1 MQHICST
8 HSLTVGQ
15 CDRELLS
22 RYSSAEF
29 IQTHKLLK
37 LKHTG
42 DEHTH
47 TTSSCCRPQSRST
60 LCLRSE
66 EDGRITPCVCRD
78 VSPDQGFKPSTSLK
92 SSITHILHAAP
103 PTHHPPPSPPLHLL
117 LLHDHR
123 FSTYSN
129 ATPAAA
135 GSVTSPRVL
144 RSVKRLYTPS
154 RQTDWR
160 LLERLSHSRDTER
173 RRIKEYV
180 YPKMKVQ
187 SSSFPPLHL
196 LDNLNKQIQIIQC
209 WNQSGPL
216 TSNMGKDVAFLI
228 WF

>member
-29 IQTHKLLK
+29 IQTHELLK

-60 LCLRSE
+60 LCFRSE
-66 EDGRITPCVCRD
+66 EDGRITPCLCRD
-78 VSPDQGFKPSTSLK
+78 ISPDQGFKPSTSLK

-103 PTHHPPPSPPLHLL
+103 PTHHPPPSPPLHLQL
-117 LLHDHR
+117 CYTCSCRISDITSCSEVSKEALHAIKTNR
-123 FSTYSN
+123 LKIIRKAFTFSR
-129 ATPAAA
+129 P
-135 GSVTSPRVL
+135 
-144 RSVKRLYTPS
+144 
-154 RQTDWR
+154 
-160 LLERLSHSRDTER
+160 ER

-196 LDNLNKQIQIIQC
+196 LDNLNRQIQIIQC